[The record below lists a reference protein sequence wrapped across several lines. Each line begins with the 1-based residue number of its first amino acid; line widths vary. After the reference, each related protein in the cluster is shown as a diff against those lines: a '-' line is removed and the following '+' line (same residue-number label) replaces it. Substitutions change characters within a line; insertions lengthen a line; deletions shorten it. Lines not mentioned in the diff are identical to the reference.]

1 MSRMS
6 YEDAI
11 AGGHWSPSAEALVV
25 DQYLEEHG
33 PETNP
38 EYWTFSAMGG
48 WKYVGPDVGKSS
60 RQEYADFITT
70 ALSEENHP
78 DNPNNLFGEYTS
90 WGYEEGSPVITE
102 PGSGE
107 YLGPNWR
114 NHFITDLLRLM
125 DNPSGSDPRNWKRY
139 DIFNGY
145 TGVDSPF
152 NQSTEFK
159 QFLSDANWKMDW
171 DRNRVIQEW
180 QKAADA
186 WEIANGYKQNTGS
199 NSVVNSPSTGSNN
212 AVNQPSTGMLSGG
225 VGAEMPPANLASLFS
240 GLQRGVGRSGTW
252 GAGHTQRVSG
262 RDLRNMAQN
271 AWNSVKPKAEGWAEN
286 NPEAFNQLQQTAQ
299 NFQNDPGMFGQN
311 AQSMRQAL
319 IAALE
324 KNLLG

>member
-11 AGGHWSPSAEALVV
+11 AGGHWSPSAEAAKV
-25 DQYLEEHG
+25 DQYLQTHG
-33 PETNP
+33 PQTHP

-60 RQEYADFITT
+60 KQEYADFITT

-78 DNPNNLFGEYTS
+78 DNPNNLFGRHTS
-90 WGYEEGSPVITE
+90 WGYEDGNLTVTE

-114 NHFITDLLRLM
+114 AHFIEDLIKTMKR
-125 DNPSGSDPRNWKRY
+125 PSDDPSRWKRY
-139 DIFNGY
+139 EIFNGY
-145 TGVDSPF
+145 TPVSSDF
-152 NQSTEFK
+152 NNSQEFREFRGK
-159 QFLSDANWKMDW
+159 ANFAWDW
-171 DRNRVIQEW
+171 DRNKIIEEW
-180 QKAADA
+180 RKAADA
-186 WEIANGYKQNTGS
+186 WELANGYTPSS
-199 NSVVNSPSTGSNN
+199 NSGGSGSSGY
-212 AVNQPSTGMLSGG
+212 QPSEGMLNGG
-225 VGAEMPPANLASLFS
+225 GAGAPPANLAGLFS

-252 GAGHTQRVSG
+252 GAGHTQRIAG
-262 RDLRNMAQN
+262 ADLRNVAQN

-299 NFQNDPGMFGQN
+299 NFQNDPGMFGQD

-319 IAALE
+319 VAALE